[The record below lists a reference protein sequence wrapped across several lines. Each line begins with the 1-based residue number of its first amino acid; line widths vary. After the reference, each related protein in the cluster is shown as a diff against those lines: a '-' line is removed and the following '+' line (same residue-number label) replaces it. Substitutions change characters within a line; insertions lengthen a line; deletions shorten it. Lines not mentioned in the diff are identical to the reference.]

1 MSDKKRETRIKD
13 MSYTSMKDD
22 RPLINQMNFK
32 TKITGM
38 GGVQRR
44 VGEYS
49 RIINTKE
56 NGK

>member
-1 MSDKKRETRIKD
+1 MNNKKTRIKD
-13 MSYTSMKDD
+13 MSYTTLQEKDM
-22 RPLINQMNFK
+22 PKINDFSK
-32 TKITGM
+32 ITKISGM

-49 RIINTKE
+49 RIINKKE